1 MMIVD
6 DPWTYHV
13 GDLVTDREAYCV
25 GVVVRNDE
33 SRLGVVSV
41 VWVRW
46 APPLPGGPHTRGFH
60 DLEAR
65 FRGRA
70 QRVWNSSVR
79 RLTPEESLAVAVDRE
94 ATPDF
99 VHVTHE

>member
-1 MMIVD
+1 MRWLFHD
-6 DPWTYHV
+6 LTV
-13 GDLVTDREAYCV
+13 GQ
-25 GVVVRNDE
+25 VVR
-33 SRLGVVSV
+33 VF
-41 VWVRW
+41 
-46 APPLPGGPHTRGFH
+46 HTRGFH